1 MAENTRK
8 KRGPRQAVII
18 DLPENAGGSTAE
30 TQGEPPP
37 ATAADEQISNAI
49 ESEAQGAEAMV
60 YRADPSTGK
69 EAFLDRVSAE
79 LVTQDWI
86 GKEYGGGKYRVQFRK
101 PGPNG
106 GAFVYGGQKR
116 FEVDADVPRKPPRW
130 ARPAASGDVRN
141 ADGSPAG
148 SRADD
153 VVSAGILAMIN
164 QMQDNSRAQSDF
176 FRSVM
181 ADTSRKGP
189 DFLEI
194 VKAATPLIAPLLAM
208 ITQKREEKDPLD
220 VALKLLELRG
230 EQNKGGAAPTDV
242 MKTVKDVLE
251 IREMFSGSG
260 GGDGPDP
267 MIKLIETVAPQLLD
281 TFKQAMALDA
291 ARAGQPI
298 PPVPGAPS
306 TAGRTEAPSPTPALA
321 SPVASGSSGTPQTA
335 SETAPTG
342 DPVDAWKMLVGSRIP
357 KIIRLAELGK
367 NPVLYAQ
374 LEEDI
379 IPEIFKPAAR
389 EFVEDDSFTDRIY
402 AEYPALLQHK
412 EWMDEFF
419 DVFAAA
425 LLGELDDDGE
435 GDDEIETGTDAADDM
450 RNGPLSIDLPPATD
464 NGSE

>member
-1 MAENTRK
+1 VAETTRK
-8 KRGPRQAVII
+8 KRTSRQALVI
-18 DLPENAGGSTAE
+18 DLPDNAGGSPAE
-30 TQGEPPP
+30 TQDETQ
-37 ATAADEQISNAI
+37 AKSAADEQIANALDA
-49 ESEAQGAEAMV
+49 EAQGAEAMI

-79 LVTQDWI
+79 LVSSEWI

-106 GAFVYGGQKR
+106 GQVYGGQKR
-116 FEVDADVPRKPPRW
+116 FEVDPNIPPKAPRW
-130 ARPAASGDVRN
+130 ARTAASGPIHN
-141 ADGSPAG
+141 ADGSPA
-148 SRADD
+148 SKVDD

-164 QMQDNSRAQSDF
+164 QMQDNSRAQADF
-176 FRSVM
+176 FRSVIG
-181 ADTSRKGP
+181 DSSRKGP

-230 EQNKGGAAPTDV
+230 EQKAATGAPTDV
-242 MKTVKDVLE
+242 MKTVRDVLE

-267 MIKLIETVAPQLLD
+267 MIKLIETVAPQLID

-291 ARAGQPI
+291 ARAGQSMPTQ
-298 PPVPGAPS
+298 GA
-306 TAGRTEAPSPTPALA
+306 APTPA
-321 SPVASGSSGTPQTA
+321 PVPRVAPPAPPTQADTVFLTTSDVAQPLTQSGEAQV
-335 SETAPTG
+335 E
-342 DPVDAWKMLVGSRIP
+342 AWKMLVGSRIP
-357 KIIRLAELGK
+357 KILKLAELGK

-389 EFVEDDSFTDRIY
+389 EFVEDDNFTDKIY

-425 LLGELDDDGE
+425 LLGELDDDGGE
-435 GDDEIETGTDAADDM
+435 DEEIEREVEVAE
-450 RNGPLSIDLPPATD
+450 SEIPPVSN

>member
-1 MAENTRK
+1 
-8 KRGPRQAVII
+8 VI
-18 DLPENAGGSTAE
+18 DLPENTGGSTAE
-30 TQGEPPP
+30 TQAETPP
-37 ATAADEQISNAI
+37 ATAADEQIANAL
-49 ESEAQGAEAMV
+49 ESEAQGAEAMI
-60 YRADPSTGK
+60 YRADPATGK

-79 LVTQDWI
+79 MVTHDWI

-116 FEVDADVPRKPPRW
+116 FEVDPNIPPKAPRW
-130 ARPAASGDVRN
+130 ARTAASGPIHN
-141 ADGSPAG
+141 ADGSPA
-148 SRADD
+148 SKVDD

-164 QMQDNSRAQSDF
+164 QMQDNSRAQADF
-176 FRSVM
+176 FRSVIG
-181 ADTSRKGP
+181 DSSRKGP

-230 EQNKGGAAPTDV
+230 EQKAATGAPTDV
-242 MKTVKDVLE
+242 MKTVRDVLE

-267 MIKLIETVAPQLLD
+267 MIKLIETVAPQLID

-298 PPVPGAPS
+298 PPTPGAPS
-306 TAGRTEAPSPTPALA
+306 ISRPVAVPSPTPALA
-321 SPVASGSSGTPQTA
+321 PVVPGSGATEQAA
-335 SETAPTG
+335 SEGAPNG
-342 DPVDAWKMLVGSRIP
+342 EAPVEAWKMLVGSRIP
-357 KIIRLAELGK
+357 KILKLAELGK

-389 EFVEDDSFTDRIY
+389 EFVEDDNFTDKIY

-425 LLGELDDDGE
+425 LLGELDDDGGE
-435 GDDEIETGTDAADDM
+435 DEEIE
-450 RNGPLSIDLPPATD
+450 REIDVASSDIPPVSN

>member
-1 MAENTRK
+1 VAETTRK

-18 DLPENAGGSTAE
+18 DLPESTGGSTAE
-30 TQGEPPP
+30 TLTETPP
-37 ATAADEQISNAI
+37 ATAADEQITNAL
-49 ESEAQGAEAMV
+49 ESEAQGAEAMI

-79 LVTQDWI
+79 MVTHDWI

-116 FEVDADVPRKPPRW
+116 FEVDPNIPPKAPRW
-130 ARPAASGDVRN
+130 ARVQASGSVSN
-141 ADGSPAG
+141 ADGTPAG

-176 FRSVM
+176 FRTVL

-260 GGDGPDP
+260 GGEGPDP
-267 MIKLIETVAPQLLD
+267 MIKLIETVAPQLID

-298 PPVPGAPS
+298 PTQGA
-306 TAGRTEAPSPTPALA
+306 APTPA
-321 SPVASGSSGTPQTA
+321 PVPRVAPP
-335 SETAPTG
+335 APTTEPLTIVTG
-342 DPVDAWKMLVGSRIP
+342 AEGTSQPPSGEASVEAWKMLVGSRIP
-357 KIIRLAELGK
+357 KILRLAELGK

-389 EFVEDDSFTDRIY
+389 EFVEEENFTDRIY

-425 LLGELDDDGE
+425 LLGELDDDGGE
-435 GDDEIETGTDAADDM
+435 DEEIETEIEVTD
-450 RNGPLSIDLPPATD
+450 SEIPPVSS
-464 NGSE
+464 NGSQ